1 MSRALFRPVV
11 AVFFSVAV
19 DASLV
24 RAAETEPHYGWQHP
38 PADGAAAIDAAVDA
52 RLQAALHDVNTR
64 ADRAQLACSDVALAV
79 TAPLWATAGWY
90 FVGLTR
96 SWHLDVRPQSATE
109 YVEDFL
115 PVSTYRDAHLWPF
128 GKFVP
133 FDPAV
138 RVGDVVFGTDKLG
151 HLFTNGA
158 RDYRRYVRALH
169 DGASVDEA
177 ERLAWMTG
185 VDEERAIL
193 GQWASGIFSFADLEA
208 NASGLRFH
216 RSLCEGSDPGLTFV
230 DGAWRLK
237 AFAIAAWVTP
247 CFDEAFEPSA
257 YARGDRDALQADIRA
272 LCPRWRRDD
281 VQQRWRALRA
291 RGCDDNRG
299 WRALRATLLQRREV
313 PDASPFDIARLCGV
327 PEPTTTPPMTP

>member
-1 MSRALFRPVV
+1 LLCVV
-11 AVFFSVAV
+11 VVVVVVVV
-19 DASLV
+19 DARSA

-38 PADGAAAIDAAVDA
+38 PRDGAAAIDDAVNA
-52 RLQAALHDVNTR
+52 RIGAALHDVNTR

-96 SWHLDVRPQSATE
+96 SWHLDTRPASATE
-109 YVEDFL
+109 YVDEFL
-115 PVSTYRDAHLWPF
+115 PVSSYRDAHLWPF

-138 RVGDVVFGTDKLG
+138 RVDDVVFGTDKLG

-158 RDYRRYVRALH
+158 RDYRRYLSARSDGDSVDDAERRALL
-169 DGASVDEA
+169 V
-177 ERLAWMTG
+177 G
-185 VDEERAIL
+185 VDEEHAIL
-193 GQWASGIFSFADLEA
+193 GQWASGIFSFADIEA

-216 RSLCEGSDPGLTFV
+216 RSLCEGPDPGLRFV
-230 DGAWRLK
+230 DDAWRIRR
-237 AFAIAAWVTP
+237 FSIAAWVTP

-257 YARGDRDALQADIRA
+257 YAPGDRDAVQKDIRA

-281 VQQRWRALRA
+281 VQQRWQALRA
-291 RGCDDNRG
+291 RGCDDNYG
-299 WRALRATLLQRREV
+299 WRTLRATLLQQRAV
-313 PDASPFDIARLCGV
+313 PDPRPFDIALLCAAQ
-327 PEPTTTPPMTP
+327 